1 MSDPKLN
8 RTLAELV
15 TERADR
21 ATALDRFELDYG
33 AGGEISLADACAA
46 AGLQPEAVI
55 AALAELEAQPSGEPD
70 YSAWS
75 MSELADHIE
84 ATHHALVRR
93 TLPRLAELL
102 GAAEADWRDEF
113 AALFAGLRAELE
125 MHMFKEEQILFPI
138 CRQLEQGATEFHCGS
153 VRNPIAV
160 MEHEHDS
167 AAGAMAAMRRMT
179 SGFNTDGLTP
189 PTAELVTL
197 AAELERD
204 LRRHI
209 HKENHLLFPRA
220 AETEQAALP
229 V

>member
-1 MSDPKLN
+1 MSDPMQN
-8 RTLAELV
+8 RALAELV
-15 TERADR
+15 SERPDR
-21 ATALDRFELDYG
+21 AAALDRFELDYG
-33 AGGEISLADACAA
+33 AGGDASLADACAA
-46 AGLQPEAVI
+46 AGLQPEAVLT
-55 AALAELEAQPSGEPD
+55 ALAELEAQPNVEPD

-75 MSELADHIE
+75 MTELADHIE

-102 GAAEADWRDEF
+102 GAAEADWRDDF
-113 AALFAGLRAELE
+113 AALYAGLRAELE

-138 CRQLEQGATEFHCGS
+138 CRQLEQGVSEFHCGS

-167 AAGAMAAMRRMT
+167 AAGAMAAMRQMT
-179 SGFNTDGLTP
+179 GGFATDGLSA

-220 AETEQAALP
+220 AEAEQSALP
-229 V
+229 A